1 MLGLVGV
8 IARDTSVA
16 GFTVRV
22 VDPDML
28 PDVAVM
34 VLVPAATEV
43 ARPFEP
49 VVLLIDATLVLEEFQ
64 ATVSVRS
71 CVVLSEKVPVAVNC
85 CVVPLA
91 MLGLV
96 GVIARDASVAGFTV
110 SVVDPDMPSDDALI
124 VVVPAATAAAKPEL
138 LIVAT
143 PVLDEPQVTDVVRF
157 CVVLSENVPVA
168 VNCWVVPLAM
178 LGLAGVIARATSDA
192 PVTVRSVEPEVSP
205 DVAVIVVLPAFFPYA
220 YACLPVFDGAAVESG
235 ATLVIVATL
244 VSDELQV
251 TDAVR
256 SCVVLSE

>member
-8 IARDTSVA
+8 IAKDTSVA

-71 CVVLSEKVPVAVNC
+71 CVE
-85 CVVPLA
+85 
-91 MLGLV
+91 
-96 GVIARDASVAGFTV
+96 
-110 SVVDPDMPSDDALI
+110 
-124 VVVPAATAAAKPEL
+124 
-138 LIVAT
+138 
-143 PVLDEPQVTDVVRF
+143 
-157 CVVLSENVPVA
+157 LSENVPVA

-192 PVTVRSVEPEVSP
+192 AVTVRSVEPEVSP
-205 DVAVIVVLPAFFPYA
+205 DVAVIFVFPAFFPYA

>member
-8 IARDTSVA
+8 IARDMSVA
-16 GFTVRV
+16 GFTVSM

-49 VVLLIDATLVLEEFQ
+49 VTLPIDATLVLEEFQ

-71 CVVLSEKVPVAVNC
+71 CVVLSENVPVAVNC
-85 CVVPLA
+85 WVVPLA

-96 GVIARDASVAGFTV
+96 GVIARDTSVAGFTV
-110 SVVDPDMPSDDALI
+110 SVVEPDILPDDAVI

-143 PVLDEPQVTDVVRF
+143 PVLDEPQVTVVVRF

-178 LGLAGVIARATSDA
+178 L
-192 PVTVRSVEPEVSP
+192 
-205 DVAVIVVLPAFFPYA
+205 
-220 YACLPVFDGAAVESG
+220 
-235 ATLVIVATL
+235 
-244 VSDELQV
+244 
-251 TDAVR
+251 
-256 SCVVLSE
+256 